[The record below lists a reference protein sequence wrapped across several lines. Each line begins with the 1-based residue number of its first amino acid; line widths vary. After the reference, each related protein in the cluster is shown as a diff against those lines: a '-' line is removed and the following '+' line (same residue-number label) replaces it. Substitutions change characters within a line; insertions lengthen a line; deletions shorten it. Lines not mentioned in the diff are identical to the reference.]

1 MSAALVI
8 MILAAFGLVLA
19 SIVLALYVTRAI
31 VVTLARF
38 VQHEMLMRPKER
50 YYRM

>member
-8 MILAAFGLVLA
+8 MILAVLGLAIA
-19 SIVLALYVTRAI
+19 SIVIALYVTRVII
-31 VVTLARF
+31 VAFARF
-38 VQHEMLMRPKER
+38 VQHEMMMRPKER